1 MNPLEERDAQ
11 ASLEYILILGGIIV
25 IVIVVLWT
33 YTEIVKSAGMAFMN
47 STEMIL
53 NQTMEAVEEWLE
65 KL

>member
-11 ASLEYILILGGIIV
+11 ASLENILILGG
-25 IVIVVLWT
+25 VIVVVVVVIWT
-33 YTEIVKSAGMAFMN
+33 YMEIVKSAGMAFMN

-53 NQTMEAVEEWLE
+53 NQTMEEVKEWLE